1 MIHVV
6 AAVIRDDS
14 SNDVLIAKRPDHVH
28 QGGLWEFPGGKKEP
42 GESSRQALHR
52 ELAEELGIE
61 PVNYRPVIQI
71 PHRYPDKAVLLD
83 VWQVTS
89 WTGDPHG
96 KEGQTIRWVQ
106 PDALDDYEFPG
117 ANLGIV
123 KAVKLPALYLI
134 TPDIRDS
141 ESEFITRLKGL
152 LQSGIALVQY
162 RQRRLSSSKFEQLA
176 KRVIDACHES
186 GAKVLLNSTPD
197 LVQRLGADGVQLNA
211 VQLRAIKERP
221 LSESYLVAA
230 SCHNEAELALAEEL
244 VLDFALLSPVQK
256 TSTHP
261 DAEPLGW
268 EKFARLTRN
277 LSLPVYA
284 LGGMSKADVVRAWE
298 CGGQGIS
305 AISSLWN
312 D

>member
-1 MIHVV
+1 M
-6 AAVIRDDS
+6 
-14 SNDVLIAKRPDHVH
+14 
-28 QGGLWEFPGGKKEP
+28 
-42 GESSRQALHR
+42 
-52 ELAEELGIE
+52 
-61 PVNYRPVIQI
+61 
-71 PHRYPDKAVLLD
+71 
-83 VWQVTS
+83 
-89 WTGDPHG
+89 
-96 KEGQTIRWVQ
+96 
-106 PDALDDYEFPG
+106 
-117 ANLGIV
+117 
-123 KAVKLPALYLI
+123 
-134 TPDIRDS
+134 
-141 ESEFITRLKGL
+141 
-152 LQSGIALVQY
+152 
-162 RQRRLSSSKFEQLA
+162 
-176 KRVIDACHES
+176 
-186 GAKVLLNSTPD
+186 LNSTPD